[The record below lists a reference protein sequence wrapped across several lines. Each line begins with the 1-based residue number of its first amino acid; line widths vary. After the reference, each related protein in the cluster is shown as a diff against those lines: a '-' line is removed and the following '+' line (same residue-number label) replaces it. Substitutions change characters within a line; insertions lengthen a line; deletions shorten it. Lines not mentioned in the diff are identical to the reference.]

1 MLDLKLDLLRYY
13 ILLTD
18 RFTKQKIGSLDDLEG
33 LFSNKSSKIFKFFP
47 YFPDVLYGVW
57 PYNYGTNT
65 VTGSPKTVTINIFH
79 QEKPVWLI

>member
-33 LFSNKSSKIFKFFP
+33 LFSNKSSKLFKFFP
-47 YFPDVLYGVW
+47 YFPDALSFLNCIKHFVSHVQHL
-57 PYNYGTNT
+57 N
-65 VTGSPKTVTINIFH
+65 
-79 QEKPVWLI
+79 L